1 MAGVQ
6 VQLGRSVLG
15 LVHQMAHQLVSEE
28 VDRDAVGVAP
38 RQLAPERLDI
48 EFLRRVEVV
57 DGDGEM
63 EDVAALPHE
72 ILASKH
78 SSVSARSPSRIV
90 SRPRIAV
97 EGMFPRL
104 TSEPTRRTK

>member
-1 MAGVQ
+1 
-6 VQLGRSVLG
+6 
-15 LVHQMAHQLVSEE
+15 MAHQLVAEE

-38 RQLAPERLDI
+38 RQLAPECPDVEL
-48 EFLRRVEVV
+48 LGRVEVV

-72 ILASKH
+72 TLASKH
-78 SSVSARSPSRIV
+78 SSVSDRSPSRIV
-90 SRPRIAV
+90 SRSRIAV

-104 TSEPTRRTK
+104 TSVPTRRTK